1 MRFEFGDVVLIP
13 FPFTSHT
20 ASKRRPAVI
29 FSNAAYARA
38 RPCDRDGDHRPAVS
52 ALSPGDVAVGLWR
65 EAGLLGT
72 SAIKPVMAML
82 EQTLALRELGR
93 LSEED
98 RVSLRA
104 MLASILG

>member
-1 MRFEFGDVVLIP
+1 
-13 FPFTSHT
+13 
-20 ASKRRPAVI
+20 
-29 FSNAAYARA
+29 
-38 RPCDRDGDHRPAVS
+38 
-52 ALSPGDVAVGLWR
+52 
-65 EAGLLGT
+65 LLGA

-104 MLASILG
+104 MLASIRG